1 MSPLRQLE
9 VSLSPA
15 VQHGWGYWL
24 MTLVVMSTQ
33 ELGRVDVI
41 RDVAARRLMAA
52 AVPGISRRQ
61 VFRLL
66 RSFQTAGCAGLVS
79 RRRGQPSNR
88 RYPEAI
94 RDKALSFVRER

>member
-9 VSLSPA
+9 VSLCPA

-24 MTLVVMSTQ
+24 MTSVVMSTQ

-41 RDVAARRLMAA
+41 RDGAARRLTAA
-52 AVPGISRRQ
+52 AVLGISRRQ

-66 RSFQTAGCAGLVS
+66 RSF
-79 RRRGQPSNR
+79 
-88 RYPEAI
+88 
-94 RDKALSFVRER
+94 